1 MTTEVDELIKK
12 AEQDRLWGCI
22 QIDFQDGNVV
32 LIRKTETIK
41 PTLAE
46 GTTNAN
52 VERKPIQRAR

>member
-1 MTTEVDELIKK
+1 MTAEVDELIQQ

-41 PTLAE
+41 PTPAE
-46 GTTNAN
+46 GTTDANA
-52 VERKPIQRAR
+52 ERKSIQRAR